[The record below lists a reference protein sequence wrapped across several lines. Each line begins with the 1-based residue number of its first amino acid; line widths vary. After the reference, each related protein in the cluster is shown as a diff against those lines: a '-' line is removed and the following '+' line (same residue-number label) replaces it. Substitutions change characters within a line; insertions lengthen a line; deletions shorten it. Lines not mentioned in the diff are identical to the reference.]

1 MVEMNAVYL
10 GEKHCEIIHGPSKT
24 IIETDAPKDNHGR
37 GEAFSPTD
45 LMTASLGVCMLTVM
59 GIQADQKGWDMKGSS
74 ARIVKEMSTSPPRK
88 ISKILAHLTMPAH
101 LNEEAR
107 NHLEKTASSCPVKLS
122 LHPDIAL
129 DIKFNYV

>member
-1 MVEMNAVYL
+1 MVEMTAVYL
-10 GEKHCEIIHGPSKT
+10 GEKHCEITHAPSKA

-59 GIQADQKGWDMKGSS
+59 GIQADLKGWNMKGST
-74 ARIVKEMSTSPPRK
+74 ARIVKEMSASPRR

-122 LHPDIAL
+122 LHPDIIL

>member
-1 MVEMNAVYL
+1 MVEMTAVYL
-10 GEKHCEIIHGPSKT
+10 GEKHCEITHGPSKA

-59 GIQADQKGWDMKGSS
+59 GIQADLKGWNMKGST
-74 ARIVKEMSTSPPRK
+74 ARIVKEMSASPRR

-122 LHPDIAL
+122 LHPDIIL

>member
-10 GEKHCEIIHGPSKT
+10 GEKHCEIIHGPSKA

-74 ARIVKEMSTSPPRK
+74 ARIVKEMSTSPRK

-122 LHPDIAL
+122 LHPDIVL